1 MKIIR
6 AISMEGWKLNM
17 GSTPIITI
25 KRRMSGEPAVPEQYK
40 DELSKELLNMNVKR
54 EMVLAGALTFI
65 IAMILIMDLLS
76 LDTQEESMYVSLA
89 SYPLHILLLIGSLA
103 FLMITLGQGGII
115 YNSIFALK
123 LAHISINSFVLV
135 LCSIIAVNNELV
147 GQRPFSYITA
157 MLCIGSVILMPTNE
171 RLFVYILSWGIY
183 QTGMI
188 FWVGDSMTIFQNFI
202 FVTMLM
208 ALALLISK
216 INYSAYINNFI
227 NRKTIEENKKELDRL
242 YSITEENLQKRTEEL
257 NRAIELE
264 KVRTAFFANI
274 SHELRTP
281 LNVIFSAEQM
291 LECTLNSAQL
301 QAKNKEI
308 DQYMKIM
315 KQNCYRLIRLIA
327 NLIDMSKIDAGYLQ
341 LNLKSCNIIK
351 IVEDITLSAADCIEE
366 KGINLTFDTDT
377 EEKVMFCD
385 PDKVERIVL
394 NLLSNAVKFTPEGGN
409 VYVSIC
415 SGSNKIIISVKD
427 NGIGI
432 PPEMSDL
439 IFKRFVQVDKTY
451 TRDREGSGIGL
462 SLVKSLVEM
471 HGGSISVK
479 SKLGE
484 GSEFIIEIP
493 DIQSGYESSCSECG
507 FVNVKQDI
515 EKVSIEFS
523 DIYDR

>member
-1 MKIIR
+1 
-6 AISMEGWKLNM
+6 
-17 GSTPIITI
+17 
-25 KRRMSGEPAVPEQYK
+25 
-40 DELSKELLNMNVKR
+40 
-54 EMVLAGALTFI
+54 
-65 IAMILIMDLLS
+65 
-76 LDTQEESMYVSLA
+76 
-89 SYPLHILLLIGSLA
+89 
-103 FLMITLGQGGII
+103 
-115 YNSIFALK
+115 
-123 LAHISINSFVLV
+123 
-135 LCSIIAVNNELV
+135 
-147 GQRPFSYITA
+147 
-157 MLCIGSVILMPTNE
+157 
-171 RLFVYILSWGIY
+171 
-183 QTGMI
+183 
-188 FWVGDSMTIFQNFI
+188 MTIFQNFI

-208 ALALLISK
+208 ALSLLISK

-242 YSITEENLQKRTEEL
+242 YSIAEENLQKRTEEL

-394 NLLSNAVKFTPEGGN
+394 NLLSNAVKFTPEGG
-409 VYVSIC
+409 
-415 SGSNKIIISVKD
+415 
-427 NGIGI
+427 
-432 PPEMSDL
+432 M
-439 IFKRFVQVDKTY
+439 F
-451 TRDREGSGIGL
+451 
-462 SLVKSLVEM
+462 M
-471 HGGSISVK
+471 
-479 SKLGE
+479 
-484 GSEFIIEIP
+484 
-493 DIQSGYESSCSECG
+493 
-507 FVNVKQDI
+507 
-515 EKVSIEFS
+515 
-523 DIYDR
+523 